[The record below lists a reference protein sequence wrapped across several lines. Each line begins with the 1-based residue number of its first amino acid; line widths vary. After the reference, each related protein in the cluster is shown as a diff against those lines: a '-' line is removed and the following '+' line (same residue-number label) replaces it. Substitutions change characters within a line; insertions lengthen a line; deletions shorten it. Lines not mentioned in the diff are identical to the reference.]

1 MNSRVFFLFLCLLTT
16 NVQAD
21 FRVFACEPEW
31 ANLVQSV
38 MPDAK
43 VTTATS
49 AWQDPHYI
57 EARPSL
63 IAAMRNSDLAVCTGA
78 SLEAG
83 WLPALIRRAAT
94 ANIGE
99 NREGLFYAA
108 SHAHLHQPHQHV
120 DRSMGD
126 VHPEGNP
133 HFHLDPNTVPS
144 IMKALIQRIS
154 QVAPEEDTAF
164 LEAQHLRWK
173 MKWRQASEQW
183 ASYLPRLQGMKVV
196 VQHSGFDYL
205 LRHAGVEAVLDLEP
219 KPGLPPTP
227 SHLNR
232 VLNDRRLQEAKVIVI
247 SPYQDPQPA
256 KWLSGKS
263 GIPVVT
269 LPTTVTDMDE
279 TSSLP
284 DLITYILSSLASY
297 NSAGTALSDVKGSKA
312 SRHENDVE

>member
-1 MNSRVFFLFLCLLTT
+1 MNSKIIILLLWIISTQA
-16 NVQAD
+16 QAD

-31 ANLVQSV
+31 ADLIQSV
-38 MPDAK
+38 MPDSK

-63 IAAMRNSDLAVCTGA
+63 IAAMRTSDLAVCTGA
-78 SLEAG
+78 SLETG
-83 WLPALIRRAAT
+83 WLPALIRRAA
-94 ANIGE
+94 NKQISE

-108 SHAHLHQPHQHV
+108 NYAHLHQAHQHV

-133 HFHLDPNTVPS
+133 HFHLAPNTVPN
-144 IMKALIQRIS
+144 IMDALVRRIS
-154 QVAPEEDTAF
+154 QVAPDEDTVF
-164 LEAQHLRWK
+164 LNAQHLRW
-173 MKWRQASEQW
+173 MMQWRQAKERW
-183 ASYLPRLQGMKVV
+183 ASYLPQLQGMKVI

-205 LRHAGVEAVLDLEP
+205 LRYAGVEAVLDLEP

-227 SHLNR
+227 SHLNS
-232 VLNDRRLQEAKVIVI
+232 VLNSKRLKEASMIII

-256 KWLSGKS
+256 QWLSDKS

-279 TSSLP
+279 TSSLA
-284 DLITYILSSLASY
+284 DLITYILSK
-297 NSAGTALSDVKGSKA
+297 LSSDKA
-312 SRHENDVE
+312 SEAAFNAVERDRISRHKDDVE